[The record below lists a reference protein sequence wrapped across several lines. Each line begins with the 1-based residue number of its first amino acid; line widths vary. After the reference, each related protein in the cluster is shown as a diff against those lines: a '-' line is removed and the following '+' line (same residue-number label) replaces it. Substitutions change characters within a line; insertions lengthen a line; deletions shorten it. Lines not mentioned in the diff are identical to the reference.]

1 MSAAPPPST
10 DPLVAL
16 ADRCVQCGLCLPT
29 CPTYAR
35 DRLEAESPRGRIAIA
50 RGLALGTIAP
60 TAAADAHLDHCLA
73 CRSCEAVCPAGVEY
87 GALLG
92 LQRARQRVR
101 RGPSRLQ
108 WLAGALAARP
118 GVLATLLRAYRWVF
132 PLLPAS
138 LRRLPRP
145 PATPRSG
152 RPAPSPRE
160 EAQATSSQ
168 DAGPVR
174 GTPTSLAAPLA
185 DAPTVALFAGCVGR
199 GFEGPL
205 RARLARLCAALG
217 YRVVDA
223 SGQTCC
229 GTLHHHAGDGDTAR
243 RLAADNS
250 RALSGV
256 DHVLTLASGCHEAV
270 AACVDAGGRTE
281 DALTFIARHLDRLE
295 WTPCPDR
302 VAVHLPCTQRNV
314 VRSTPALRR
323 LLEAVPG
330 LQAAELTAGSGC
342 CGAAGTAMLEDPA
355 RAAGYRQP
363 LLDQLASSGATR
375 VLSANL
381 GCRLHL
387 AGGTAIPVEHPLEFL
402 LRLARIKN
410 PLPTPP

>member
-1 MSAAPPPST
+1 MPAAPPTPT

-16 ADRCVQCGLCLPT
+16 ADRCVQCGLCLPA

-60 TAAADAHLDHCLA
+60 SAAGDAHLDHCLA

-92 LQRARQRVR
+92 LQRSRQRAR
-101 RGPSRLQ
+101 RPFRAQ
-108 WLAGALAARP
+108 QRVAEALTARP
-118 GVLATLLRAYRWVF
+118 RVLTALLGLYRWMF

-145 PATPRSG
+145 PAALRERRSNALPG
-152 RPAPSPRE
+152 
-160 EAQATSSQ
+160 
-168 DAGPVR
+168 
-174 GTPTSLAAPLA
+174 GTTTAAPPGSSRA
-185 DAPTVALFAGCVGR
+185 PGAPPASTAAFMTEGPTVALFAGCAGR
-199 GFEGPL
+199 CFEAPL
-205 RARLARLCAALG
+205 RAQLGALCNALG
-217 YRVVDA
+217 YRIVTA
-223 SGQTCC
+223 PGQTCC
-229 GTLHHHAGDGDTAR
+229 GTLHRHGGDADTAT
-243 RLAADNS
+243 RLTANNA
-250 RALSGV
+250 RALTGA

-270 AACVDAGGRTE
+270 AAAAGADGHAE
-281 DALTFIARHLDRLE
+281 DALAFLARHVDRLE
-295 WTPCPDR
+295 WAACPDR

-323 LLEAVPG
+323 LLGAVPG
-330 LQAAELTAGSGC
+330 LQALELTAGSGC

-363 LLDQLASSGATR
+363 LLDQLTGSGATR
-375 VLSANL
+375 LLSANL

-387 AGGTAIPVEHPLEFL
+387 AGGTTIPVEHPLEFL

-410 PLPTPP
+410 PPPASP